1 MRLFRTDRR
10 GNPIPWF
17 QRKRPARRHPHL
29 PKIFYL
35 VKNQH
40 WALALQRARSHPHE
54 ICVQEDISGDTALHI
69 ACRLNPPANLIQA
82 MREACS
88 ITNSEGSIPIHV
100 AATHRCS
107 PEAIQM
113 LLQEGEDKGFHPAA
127 ALTRMGRAPIH
138 YACFSHRGLSLPAFQ
153 ILVEATLK
161 TGSYQRISTDVD
173 YDLEDLMEDDEYSQF
188 GVDEADEGENTTKD
202 TNNMIDNVVTLR
214 DATGQTPLG
223 LLFRRYR
230 ERVRIVIQD
239 MDKSHPL
246 AVALRVQRDLGELWE
261 KARWIVARLTQEQV
275 KPCNTLLSTA
285 ILGNYCEVP
294 ESPAE
299 QAIAQEAAKWAYERF
314 FQTPCTPS
322 STKSDMPSKRAFR
335 VVHASVGLTGF
346 GCPPEMIRLALSIHP
361 NQVREMDEDGNLPIH
376 ICSMAPSLVFNRN
389 DDDSSFLSEFS
400 LFSTATS
407 SSRPPPPNAFE
418 KVFKILLQRYP
429 AAVRVP
435 HGITGKLPLA
445 LAFDGRTWEDGIQTL
460 LDAYPAALESKKLPT
475 MGIYPYVLER
485 IGYSASPLKRM
496 QRKGRTAIFELLRAK
511 PDLVKRE

>member
-10 GNPIPWF
+10 GVPIPCF

-40 WALALQRARSHPHE
+40 WPQALQRARSHSHE

-88 ITNSEGSIPIHV
+88 IANSEGAIPIHV

-113 LLQEGEDKGFHPAA
+113 LLEQGEGKDFYPAA

-153 ILVEATLK
+153 ILLEATLK
-161 TGSYQRISTDVD
+161 TGSYQKLATSVD

-188 GVDEADEGENTTKD
+188 GEDDNYEEESNID
-202 TNNMIDNVVTLR
+202 TNKIIDNVVTLR

-230 ERVRIVIQD
+230 ERVRIVIRE
-239 MDKSHPL
+239 MDQSHPL
-246 AVALRVQRDLGELWE
+246 AAALRVQRDLGELWD

-275 KPCNTLLSTA
+275 KPCNTLLTTT
-285 ILGNYCEVP
+285 ILGNYEEVP

-314 FQTPCTPS
+314 SRTPCGTAS
-322 STKSDMPSKRAFR
+322 SSEITETSSKRAFR
-335 VVHASVGLTGF
+335 IVHASVGLTGF
-346 GCPPEMIRLALSIHP
+346 GCPTEMIRLALSIHP
-361 NQVREMDEDGNLPIH
+361 DQVREMDEDGNLPIH
-376 ICSMAPSLVFNRN
+376 ICAMAPSLVFNRN

-407 SSRPPPPNAFE
+407 SSRPPTNAFE
-418 KVFKILLQRYP
+418 KVFKILLQHYP

-435 HGITGKLPLA
+435 HGITGKLPLT
-445 LAFDGRTWEDGIQTL
+445 LAFDGRTWEDGIRTL

-475 MGIYPYVLER
+475 MGLYPFVIAR
-485 IGYSASPLKRM
+485 IGNSLSPLDRK
-496 QRKGRTAIFELLRAK
+496 QSKGRTAIFELLRAK
-511 PDLVKRE
+511 PDLVKLG